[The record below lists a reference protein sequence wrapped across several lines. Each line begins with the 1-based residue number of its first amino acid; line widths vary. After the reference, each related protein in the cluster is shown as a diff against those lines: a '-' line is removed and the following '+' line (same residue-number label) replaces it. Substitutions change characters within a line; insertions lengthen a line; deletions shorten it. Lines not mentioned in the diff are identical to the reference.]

1 MFLLLVLLPYC
12 IRLHLIMIMG
22 TSNCT
27 AVARVHSTI
36 ANEHRSKAS
45 RDSDTN
51 MQGAST
57 EYESDEAKVVMMHDV

>member
-1 MFLLLVLLPYC
+1 MV
-12 IRLHLIMIMG
+12 MG